1 MADDELSYRVNAD
14 VSKAEKDLDKFITKL
29 GEVNSAGA
37 RTDRVLDTLEKRGV
51 ALANSLRTATQSMQS
66 QIKTAEDYHAR
77 MQKLISDQ
85 AALEKRTATGR
96 SPDQLAAAK
105 RSAEIQ
111 VQAVATARQT
121 QRDQESVR
129 QREIASLQ
137 QAIKQRAQLE
147 QESAARTRAA
157 KAAQVQYMLQAVEQE
172 RAAQQ
177 KELAALKQAMIQR
190 AAIEQAIAR
199 SALTTS
205 SVGRVINTSSSQA
218 AQGFRNAAFFS
229 QSTRAATEL
238 AARNLQVQRSFE
250 GIANTRYALFSVAR
264 SLAVVSAATLGLSAI
279 AIKTAADYE
288 TLFASVER
296 VAQTDPQTFGKL
308 KEDLIDL
315 STTIPGTV
323 QDITRIAT
331 LGGQLGIAAGDIDAF
346 TETVLKFSATTNVS
360 ADAAA
365 ESLGRVAQL
374 TGTTADQYSNLA
386 SAIYQTGITSV
397 ATESDI
403 LAVTEQI
410 AVSGRQAGFTADQ
423 IVALAGALAS
433 LGVAPERARGS
444 IQRIFNIITNSVDN
458 GGKVLDEFAKL
469 SGQTSAEFAKQWK
482 TDAQGAF
489 LAFVEGLGKAGAA
502 GENINNL
509 LSDVGIKAV
518 RDADALKRLAQNTEV
533 YASAIQESS
542 TAFDENTALTE
553 GYAIVADTLNA
564 KLQVLGN
571 TLKAIMEAANNNG
584 PLKVVVDL
592 LQKLFNVLLAVA
604 RTETGKV
611 ILGVVVAFTALV
623 GVLALVG
630 AGITAVAASILAAIT
645 AMRFMTKEAGL
656 QTGTFQLAKIAVVQY
671 LVSVQRLT
679 PAQGEAALASRGLSG
694 ALTGVAA
701 SSRVAAAGI
710 KGIKYALVSTGVGIA
725 LVALGEAISW
735 VWQKFDQSR
744 QPVQRFTEDLQG
756 LSQALSGDTQAV
768 LKGTAEG
775 VTSFTVSVDKNGQVV
790 SDGEAAAH
798 NYAAAMNNVGDAV
811 GSANDVLKAQT
822 IYVGDLTK
830 EWLANNL
837 ITGETGEKFVK
848 DLQSL
853 APFLEQAGTSVAEVF
868 NKAIQGH
875 PVDLSSLRQTFQ
887 AEVDRLRTQQA
898 DLYNKL
904 YTNPLTD
911 PAQAKQ
917 AQELYDAL
925 PAKIKAAQ
933 DQLAAFDNVVPALD
947 NVNSTLINTVN
958 YAEGVKIV
966 YQALGIQAEETA
978 DDQEDLTGALDG
990 FLATSLD
997 ASNGVAAL
1005 RDNLYALGQT
1015 LAENGTTL
1023 DLNTQAGRN
1032 NYNAI
1037 QQTIELL
1044 NKQSGGNQDIFTA
1057 SLQNLLNMLQ
1067 GLGFTNEQLRVFH
1080 GLLGGASATAQAIGL
1095 AGAQAGTALKDGF
1108 DAGTK
1113 SINNTG
1119 KAAKN
1124 AAREIRTLSDYV
1136 SDLGKVMKDAFN
1148 FRFGLQ
1154 QAKDDVTSTVYS
1166 IQKAFDDAKEKVRSL
1181 KLEIMALN
1189 ATLDTLRA
1197 DQSVLE
1203 YGLKVA
1209 IEYGDTLAEQEIRAK
1224 IAENQ
1229 VDQAKATEDLNQK
1242 TVDLDKAQQDAT
1254 ATLTGNSEAA
1264 IEQRKNVLELVQ
1276 ATEDAIEAYAAA
1288 GHSQKEVATY
1298 ARQLKARLGEQ
1309 LSQWGY
1315 NKSEVK
1321 RYTAAIDDF
1330 VQIINKVPR
1339 DLTVK
1344 VTANMNPAKVAL
1356 DQFFAQYK
1364 DKTITTTQKIH
1375 YSDDGSAKKAASR
1388 AEDIS
1393 EMLNLQWQAQGA
1405 AKSGDYKK
1413 AASYGKRI
1421 GELADRIKAN
1431 KYKTGGYTGDINPN
1445 DVAGVVH
1452 GREFVMDEAATSFYG
1467 PSQLQAMM
1475 VAARAGKTY
1484 SPSPVSGASGTGQVE
1499 LSAYDRSLLLAVA
1512 NSVTEVSI
1520 DGRVVAT
1527 AVNKVNQ
1534 NDRRRSG

>member
-1 MADDELSYRVNAD
+1 MADDDLSYKVTSD
-14 VSKAEKDLDKFITKL
+14 ISKAERDLDKLINQFVEVTAAGKL
-29 GEVNSAGA
+29 
-37 RTDRVLDTLEKRGV
+37 TDKTLD
-51 ALANSLRTATQSMQS
+51 Q
-66 QIKTAEDYHAR
+66 
-77 MQKLISDQ
+77 
-85 AALEKRTATGR
+85 LEKRTVQVAASVRAATDSLRAQSREVKGLA
-96 SPDQLAAAK
+96 SYAKAMDAVAAATK
-105 RSAEIQ
+105 RAANE
-111 VQAVATARQT
+111 QARFKSNTNLNNFTIFGKA
-121 QRDQESVR
+121 
-129 QREIASLQ
+129 Q
-137 QAIKQRAQLE
+137 QASVAAAVPRSFASGSFASNGYVPGAFTQQLH
-147 QESAARTRAA
+147 A
-157 KAAQVQYMLQAVEQE
+157 
-172 RAAQQ
+172 
-177 KELAALKQAMIQR
+177 QR
-190 AAIEQAIAR
+190 AATFEQTKQNN
-199 SALTTS
+199 ALTAS
-205 SVGRVINTSSSQA
+205 NLRVQ
-218 AQGFRNAAFFS
+218 Q
-229 QSTRAATEL
+229 
-238 AARNLQVQRSFE
+238 SFE
-250 GIANTRYALFSVAR
+250 GIANTRYAMFSVAR
-264 SLAVVSAATLGLSAI
+264 SLTVLSAATLGLSAV

-323 QDITRIAT
+323 EDITRIAT
-331 LGGQLGIAAGDIDAF
+331 LGGQLGIAAGDIDSF

-360 ADAAA
+360 ADQAA

-386 SAIYQTGITSV
+386 SSIYQTGITSV

-423 IVALAGALAS
+423 IVALSGALAS

-444 IQRIFNIITNSVDN
+444 IQRVFNIITNAVDN
-458 GGKVLDEFAKL
+458 GDDKLKKFAQL
-469 SGQTSAEFAKQWK
+469 SGQTSEEFAKQWK

-489 LAFVEGLGKAGAA
+489 LAFVEGLGSAGQA

-509 LSDVGIKAV
+509 LGEVGIKAV

-533 YASAIQESS
+533 YASAIQQSS
-542 TAFDENTALTE
+542 SAFEENTALNE

-571 TLKAIMEAANNNG
+571 TIKAMMEAANNNG
-584 PLKVVVDL
+584 PLKVLVDL
-592 LQKLFNVLLAVA
+592 LQKFFNVLLAVS

-611 ILGVVVAFTALV
+611 IFGVVLAFTALI
-623 GVLALVG
+623 GVIALAG
-630 AGITAVAASILAAIT
+630 AGFFAFSAAILGAIT
-645 AMRFMTKEAGL
+645 VLRFMTKETAE
-656 QTGTFQLAKIAVVQY
+656 QMSVFSLAKIALVEY
-671 LVSVQRLT
+671 MVSVGRLT
-679 PAQGEAALASRGLSG
+679 VAQGNAIIAARGFSG
-694 ALTGVAA
+694 ALEGVAA
-701 SSRVAAAGI
+701 SSRVAAIAI
-710 KGIKYALVSTGVGIA
+710 KGIKYALVSTGIGIA
-725 LVALGEAISW
+725 LVALGEVISK
-735 VWQKFDQSR
+735 VWEHFDNSEG
-744 QPVQRFTEDLQG
+744 PQRFTEDLQG

-768 LKGTAEG
+768 LKGTADA
-775 VTSFTVSVDKNGQVV
+775 VTSFTVSVDKNGNVL
-790 SDGEAAAH
+790 SDAQAEAI
-798 NYAAAMNNVGDAV
+798 NFSAAMNNVGDAA
-811 GSANDVLKAQT
+811 GSANDALKAQT
-822 IYVGDLTK
+822 IYVGELTK

-837 ITGETGEKFVK
+837 TTGEAGEQFVK

-868 NKAIQGH
+868 NQAIQGH
-875 PVDLSSLRQTFQ
+875 PVDLSKLRQSFQ

-898 DLYNKL
+898 DLYDKL

-911 PAQAKQ
+911 PAQMKQ
-917 AQELYDAL
+917 ALALYDAM

-933 DQLAAFDNVVPALD
+933 DQLNAFDNVVPALD
-947 NVNSTLINTVN
+947 NVNEKLLGAIN
-958 YAEGVKIV
+958 YGQGVQIV
-966 YQALGIQAEETA
+966 YEALGIQAEDTA

-1264 IEQRKNVLELVQ
+1264 IEQRKNVLELVS

-1393 EMLNLQWQAQGA
+1393 EMLTLQWQAQGA

-1467 PSQLQAMM
+1467 PAQLQAMM
-1475 VAARAGKTY
+1475 VAARAGKAY
-1484 SPSPVSGASGTGQVE
+1484 SPAPAKSGNGGGGTVE

-1512 NSVTEVSI
+1512 NSPTLVNI
-1520 DGRVVAT
+1520 DGKTVAT